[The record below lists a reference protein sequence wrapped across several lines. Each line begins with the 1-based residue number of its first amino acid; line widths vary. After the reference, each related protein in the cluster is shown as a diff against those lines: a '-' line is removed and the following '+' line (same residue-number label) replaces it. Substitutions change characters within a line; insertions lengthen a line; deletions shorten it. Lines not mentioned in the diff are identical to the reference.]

1 MSLLF
6 GFAIDSELWHVCRLR
21 ICCCCY
27 LPEWKGVCA
36 KLLGNVASF
45 RSTQNAPT
53 CSVKQANQNE
63 LEIMCRCGMWHA
75 KLEASYVYNTG
86 THSYITSLI
95 TGRTH
100 LTSLERV
107 QISLRVLWQCFVVVC
122 LAGCVTILMKVQKL
136 CKTNNMNNC
145 KSSRKALC
153 QCVPIQ
159 LNENCT
165 CSCTNRTKRTVLM

>member
-1 MSLLF
+1 MDLLLTQSF
-6 GFAIDSELWHVCRLR
+6 DTCVDCEYVVVVIYLSEKVFAQNCWGMLR
-21 ICCCCY
+21 V
-27 LPEWKGVCA
+27 LEAPKMP
-36 KLLGNVASF
+36 
-45 RSTQNAPT
+45 PT

>member
-1 MSLLF
+1 MDLLLTQSF
-6 GFAIDSELWHVCRLR
+6 DTCVDCEYVVVVIYLSEKVFAQNCWGMLR
-21 ICCCCY
+21 V
-27 LPEWKGVCA
+27 LEAPKMP
-36 KLLGNVASF
+36 
-45 RSTQNAPT
+45 PT

-165 CSCTNRTKRTVLM
+165 CLCTNRTKRTVLM

>member
-1 MSLLF
+1 MDLLLTQSF
-6 GFAIDSELWHVCRLR
+6 DTCVDCEYVVVVIYLSEKVFAQNCWGMLR
-21 ICCCCY
+21 V
-27 LPEWKGVCA
+27 LEAPKMP
-36 KLLGNVASF
+36 
-45 RSTQNAPT
+45 PT

-136 CKTNNMNNC
+136 CKTNNMKNC

>member
-1 MSLLF
+1 MDLLLTQSF
-6 GFAIDSELWHVCRLR
+6 DTCVDCEYVVVVIYLGEKVFAQNCWGMLR
-21 ICCCCY
+21 V
-27 LPEWKGVCA
+27 LEAPKMP
-36 KLLGNVASF
+36 
-45 RSTQNAPT
+45 PT